1 MSFVKD
7 IFELDVVTVTG
18 NIELNVT
25 EEALNITENGRTV
38 ITFDSIFRAV
48 GKDLKSVADLRVI
61 AASQIKIDK
70 DTYTFI
76 AEPQSD
82 RDLDLVK
89 LHFDTV
95 ATALEGRSAIAARLN
110 LKVPKRNNNGEIIED

>member
-1 MSFVKD
+1 MKFIQD

-18 NIELNVT
+18 DINLKLT
-25 EEALNITENGRTV
+25 EEALQIKDGTRQV
-38 ITFDSIFRAV
+38 ITFDSIFKAV
-48 GKDLKSVADLRVI
+48 GKDLKSVADIRVI

-76 AEPQSD
+76 AEPKSD
-82 RDLDLVK
+82 RDLDLMK
-89 LHFDTV
+89 LHFETV

-110 LKVPKRNNNGEIIED
+110 LKVPSRKDGKIVAE